1 MWTIAKRISVTIM
14 ALVMAVTFTPMFEQ
28 TAFAETGSGATVQT
42 ALQGDYV
49 LSDDTTDVWVG
60 ELTYNGQKQIP
71 DVEVQYDWYQ
81 LTQDQDYTLRFI
93 DSNGNT
99 ISADEGICNAGQYLM
114 TVTGIGDYTGTVTKT
129 VRMQA
134 ASISSV
140 KVNQKAVT
148 YNGRKRYKTITVKAK
163 LNGTVRTLKKGTDY
177 TVAYKNNKYVG
188 KATITIKGKGN
199 YKGTFKRTFKI
210 RPRATWLRSLRPKF
224 RGFKAKWAK
233 KTTQVSGY
241 QIQYSRKKSFA
252 SRKTFNIKSSKAI
265 TKSFNNLKT
274 NKKYYVR
281 VRTYKTVNGTKYF
294 SKWSKKKAVKT
305 KGWKRISFKK
315 VKKYTK
321 GHWTKRQ
328 LEDLFVGILYYRS
341 HKSSNKKKIK
351 KQGHKWRVRQIAL
364 CDVASMKSTKDGYSS
379 MLRIST
385 ANKKLSF
392 FTNFRFKKNRKYGAT
407 MTDSKWVYAAGFGP
421 SSLVKVTRA
430 KKGGDT
436 IRIWFKEYLANYDTG
451 NNYEGP
457 SYMAT
462 LKRSS
467 SGGYYLYKI
476 KKMHTISA
484 SRYNYLKGRWGPWIN
499 SYGDYTYLKFTRD
512 RVKIYYSHEK
522 GGELW
527 FGYSEP
533 IWWSLKKK
541 NGTIVYYCDFY
552 EGDYFV
558 LSKDRKYL
566 TWHDE

>member
-1 MWTIAKRISVTIM
+1 MWTIAKKISVSIM
-14 ALVMAVTFTPMFEQ
+14 ALVMVVTFTPMFEQ
-28 TAFAETGSGATVQT
+28 TAFAKTGSGNAVQT
-42 ALQGDYV
+42 AAQGQYV
-49 LSDDTTDVWVG
+49 LSDDTTDIWVDD
-60 ELTYNGQKQIP
+60 LTYNGQKQIP
-71 DVEVQYDWYQ
+71 EVEVEYYWEP

-129 VRMQA
+129 VRMKT

-140 KVNQKAVT
+140 EVNQKAVT

-199 YKGTFKRTFKI
+199 YRGTFKRTFKI
-210 RPRATWLRSLRPKF
+210 KPRATWIRSLKPQPF
-224 RGFKAKWAK
+224 GFKAKWAK

-241 QIQYSRKKSFA
+241 QIQYSRKSSF
-252 SRKTFNIKSSKAI
+252 STRKTITIKSNKTI
-265 TKSFNNLKT
+265 RRSFKNLKGG
-274 NKKYYVR
+274 KKYYVR
-281 VRTYKTVNGTKYF
+281 VRTYKKVNGTKYF
-294 SKWSKKKAVKT
+294 SKWSKKKTVKT
-305 KGWKRISFKK
+305 IGWKKISFKK

-321 GHWTKRQ
+321 GHLTKRQ
-328 LEDLFVGILYYRS
+328 LTDVFTAIIDYRS
-341 HKSSNKKKIK
+341 HKNSYKKKIK
-351 KQGHKWRVRQIAL
+351 RLGHKWTIRQIAL
-364 CDVASMKSTKDGYSS
+364 SNTMGNDSKLS
-379 MLRIST
+379 IST

-392 FTNFRFKKNRKYGAT
+392 FTDFRYKKNHKYGEHK
-407 MTDSKWVYAAGFGP
+407 TDSRWVHGAGFGIYTK
-421 SSLVKVTRA
+421 VKVTSA
-430 KKGGDT
+430 KKCGNK
-436 IRIWFKEYLANYDTG
+436 IRIWFKEYVANLEE
-451 NNYEGP
+451 NNYYEGP